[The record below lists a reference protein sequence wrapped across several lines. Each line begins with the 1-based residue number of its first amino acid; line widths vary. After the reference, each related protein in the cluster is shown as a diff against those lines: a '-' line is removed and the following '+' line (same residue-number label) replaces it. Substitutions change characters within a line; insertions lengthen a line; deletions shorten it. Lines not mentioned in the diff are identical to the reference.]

1 MQTIYAGGGAQDVE
15 VYALDALGRVA
26 LPSSATAKIVDLC
39 EPDTA
44 PDADRI
50 VEDTAPA
57 VIDATATTTTS
68 AAGPKEADKRRV
80 SVVNSAGF
88 VVGRKYGLQGGGST
102 EAFDVERVDGLDI
115 YTRDALRTRFASGAA
130 VVGLRVSA
138 TFPAARADDADELGR
153 RADFGCDWTFAG
165 VTGPPVVRTL
175 ARIERRGRALRATA
189 ADLLQIDP
197 QFAEVTHSR
206 TTLESHLRQA
216 DLEVDALL
224 LHRGSPLADTLEG
237 TIGKLAVGYTAL
249 ALAYRVLGDNHV
261 DRALWAEGLAR
272 RWVKMLIGGAKPDD
286 AVETTRTTDQS
297 RRGRRRF
304 GLSVPG
310 GA

>member
-80 SVVNSAGF
+80 SVVSSAGF

-115 YTRDALRTRFASGAA
+115 YA
-130 VVGLRVSA
+130 SA

-224 LHRGSPLADTLEG
+224 LHRGTPLADTLEG